1 MIVTSNIED
10 ILYDDCKSVGINEI
24 YEKGNVP
31 SGEVT
36 TERIV
41 ILSSD
46 QIPSTIWKKCFVE
59 VNLVTPDLPN
69 ENGALE
75 ANKIRLKELERKAQN
90 TFHNRF
96 GAYDGDGYSYD
107 IFQMGTEEDANL
119 KCHFVNVKIL
129 FNVLNVEKQ

>member
-10 ILYDDCKSVGINEI
+10 ILYDNSKAIGISEI

-31 SGEVT
+31 NGEVT
-36 TERIV
+36 SERIV

-46 QIPSTIWKKCFVE
+46 QIPSTIWQKCFVE
-59 VNLVTPDLPN
+59 VNLVVPDLLD
-69 ENGALE
+69 EKSTLE
-75 ANKIRLKELERKAQN
+75 ANKIRLKELERLAKS

-96 GAYDGDGYSYD
+96 GSYDGDGYSYD
-107 IFQMGTEEDANL
+107 IAQMGIEEDADL

-129 FNVLNVEKQ
+129 FNVLNVEK

>member
-10 ILYDDCKSVGINEI
+10 ILYDDCKSVGISEI

-75 ANKIRLKELERKAQN
+75 ANKIRLKELERKVGWIYAVADVMIIPQ
-90 TFHNRF
+90 R
-96 GAYDGDGYSYD
+96 SL
-107 IFQMGTEEDANL
+107 NL
-119 KCHFVNVKIL
+119 LMVRYLGLVTMW
-129 FNVLNVEKQ
+129 